1 MTKLSGTILDG
12 ACRPGGQGAGTA
24 PCNRP
29 IGSSGEAARA
39 RGVIAGL
46 LAVALAAVSL
56 VASAAAPSGETSGA
70 DLAKLKQ
77 VVNSDQRSAANK
89 ARDKYR
95 HPVDTLAFFGIRP
108 NMTVVEL
115 WPFGGWYTEIL
126 APYVKGTGTYYAA
139 AMDPTSDSK
148 EDKKY
153 NAELK
158 TLLAAHPDLYGEVK
172 WSVLA
177 KGKYAIAPD
186 GTADMVVTFRN
197 IHNWVWAGDEKEVF
211 AAAFRALK
219 PGGILGVEEHR
230 ANDAKAAP
238 GRGQAYVGE
247 DYAIGLIEA
256 AGFKLVGRSKI
267 NSNPKDTK
275 DYPEGVWSLPPSYAE
290 GDKNRAKYAAIGES
304 DRFTLKFV
312 KPAS

>member
-1 MTKLSGTILDG
+1 MTKSSGTILAG
-12 ACRPGGQGAGTA
+12 ECRPGGQGAGTA
-24 PCNRP
+24 P
-29 IGSSGEAARA
+29 AWA
-39 RGVIAGL
+39 RGMMAGL
-46 LAVALAAVSL
+46 LAAALAAVSL
-56 VASAAAPSGETSGA
+56 VASAAAPASGETSGA
-70 DLAKLKQ
+70 DLAKLKT
-77 VVNSDQRSAANK
+77 VVAGDQRSAANK

-95 HPVDTLAFFGIRP
+95 HPVQTLAFFGIRP

-139 AMDPTSDSK
+139 AMDPTSDDK
-148 EDKKY
+148 EAKKY

-158 TLLAAHPDLYGEVK
+158 TLLAAHPDLYGDVK

-177 KGKYAIAPD
+177 KGKYALAPD
-186 GTADMVVTFRN
+186 GTADMVLTFRN
-197 IHNWVWAGDEKEVF
+197 IHNWVWYGDAKEVF

-219 PGGILGVEEHR
+219 PGGVLGVEEHR
-230 ANDAKAAP
+230 ANDPKAVP
-238 GRGQAYVGE
+238 GQDQAYVGE
-247 DYAIGLIEA
+247 DYAIGLIESV
-256 AGFKLVGRSKI
+256 GFKLAGRSNI

-275 DYPEGVWSLPPSYAE
+275 DYPENVWSLPPTYAE
-290 GDKNRAKYAAIGES
+290 KDKNRAKYAAIGES

>member
-1 MTKLSGTILDG
+1 MSGPTGSGLG
-12 ACRPGGQGAGTA
+12 SA
-24 PCNRP
+24 PP
-29 IGSSGEAARA
+29 
-39 RGVIAGL
+39 RGRRVFFGL
-46 LAVALAAVSL
+46 MAALAAATSM
-56 VASAAAPSGETSGA
+56 AAGAADAGAAKQTSGA
-70 DLAKLKQ
+70 DLAKLKAI
-77 VVNSDQRSAANK
+77 VASPERSAENK

-95 HPVDTLAFFGIRP
+95 HPVETLAFFGIRP

-115 WPFGGWYTEIL
+115 WPFGGWYTEII

-139 AMDPTSDSK
+139 AMDPTSNQE

-158 TLLAAHPDLYGEVK
+158 TLLDAHPDRYGEVK

-177 KGKYAIAPD
+177 TGKYALAPD
-186 GTADMVVTFRN
+186 NSADLVVTFRN
-197 IHNWVWAGDEKEVF
+197 IHNWVWSGIEKDVF

-219 PGGILGVEEHR
+219 PGGVLGVEEHR
-230 ANDAKAAP
+230 NNDPQAKP

-247 DYAIGLIEA
+247 EYAIALIES

-267 NSNPKDTK
+267 NNNPKDTK
-275 DYPEGVWSLPPSYAE
+275 DYPKGVWTLPPNYAE
-290 GDKNRAKYAAIGES
+290 GDKDRARYAAIGES

-312 KPAS
+312 KPAQ